1 MPDKKKI
8 FFAAICNE
16 DVSWNFM
23 EDLYTFVNDTD
34 FGSFYIHI
42 YTTWRLNL
50 IEMILTLTE
59 FIYFMQD
66 IY

>member
-1 MPDKKKI
+1 
-8 FFAAICNE
+8 
-16 DVSWNFM
+16 M
-23 EDLYTFVNDTD
+23 EDLCTFVNDTD
-34 FGSFYIHI
+34 FGSLYIHV
-42 YTTWRLNL
+42 YTTWRWNL

>member
-23 EDLYTFVNDTD
+23 EDLYILWMILILVHFTF
-34 FGSFYIHI
+34 II
-42 YTTWRLNL
+42 TTWRLNQ
-50 IEMILTLTE
+50 IKMILTLTE

-66 IY
+66 I